1 MTLTKILT
9 KKKRETKASQLR
21 YTTYQKKNKAHNQTK
36 IDFNGN
42 QNYIELDKDITLDCN
57 SLQYF

>member
-21 YTTYQKKNKAHNQTK
+21 YTTYKKKAHNQTK